1 MLALEVEP
9 SLSFNIPLHFL
20 AMWQIAAQ
28 GQSDTVVSDMEVCVK
43 QRYGT
48 EFLHAEI
55 IAHTDIHWYLLNIYG
70 DQSVDVSAVRWWVVR
85 FSSGD
90 SDSRSSLLVQIFTS
104 MARRF
109 LFIAGENAQLMVVT
123 VLKNSVL

>member
-9 SLSFNIPLHFL
+9 SLPSSIPLHFV

-85 FSSGD
+85 FSSD
-90 SDSRSSLLVQIFTS
+90 ESCRRPTPLMQIVMGTPC
-104 MARRF
+104 RL
-109 LFIAGENAQLMVVT
+109 LFITGENA
-123 VLKNSVL
+123 